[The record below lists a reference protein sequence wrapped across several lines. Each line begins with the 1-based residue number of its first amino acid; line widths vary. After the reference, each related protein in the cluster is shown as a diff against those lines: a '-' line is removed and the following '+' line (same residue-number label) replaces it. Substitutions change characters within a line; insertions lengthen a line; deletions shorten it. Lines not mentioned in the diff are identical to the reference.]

1 MGHRASNCRLLK
13 KKREAN
19 VVENIAQNVLDINL
33 SVVVFEVN
41 LVISNPKEWWIDI
54 EETKHVCLDKG
65 LLISFEAVS
74 NGEKLFMGN
83 LATSK
88 IEGQRKVILKMTFG
102 KKLTLNDVLYVP
114 EIRKNLVFGSQLKKN
129 GF

>member
-1 MGHRASNCRLLK
+1 M
-13 KKREAN
+13 
-19 VVENIAQNVLDINL
+19 ENIAQNVLDINL

-41 LVISNPKEWWIDI
+41 PIISNPKEWWIDI

-114 EIRKNLVFGSQLKKN
+114 EIRKNLVFGSQLKKK